1 MLCSSSFCQIFTF
14 CLLRNKDVYIKRS
27 SSVKKTF
34 TYQCNKVRDYKMP
47 EPIVNIVKLA
57 VGVQSVEELAL
68 IQQRFLSDSD
78 NHKINY
84 FYYTT
89 KLMPKKHTAIV
100 ESGSLYWVIK
110 GVICARQKIV
120 AITKQKDSDGINRC
134 YIFLD
139 NSIVKTTPI
148 RKRPFQGW
156 RYLKKNKTP
165 ADIVDPVTGNFD
177 DDIPLEIQQQLL
189 EVGLL

>member
-1 MLCSSSFCQIFTF
+1 MS
-14 CLLRNKDVYIKRS
+14 
-27 SSVKKTF
+27 
-34 TYQCNKVRDYKMP
+34 
-47 EPIVNIVKLA
+47 EPTINIVKLA

-68 IQQRFLSDSD
+68 IQRRFLNQPSAQTS
-78 NHKINY
+78 KG
-84 FYYTT
+84 FYHST
-89 KLMPKKHTAIV
+89 KLMPKKHEAIV

-120 AITKQKDSDGINRC
+120 EIIKQEEPDGIKRC
-134 YIFLD
+134 RIYLED
-139 NSIVKTTPI
+139 SIIKTTPI

-165 ADIVDPVTGNFD
+165 ADIIDPITGTFD
-177 DDIPLEIQQQLL
+177 DDIPLDVQQQLL